1 MADTSVTARDGS
13 EPRTARRLLDDG
25 GEVGSGWRQR
35 LWFPISLVLLVL
47 VWHVGVRV
55 SGVNPV
61 LMPTPLSVAEA
72 LWEGLSQTG
81 PASFYP
87 HFWRTLQEVLLGFLG
102 GLVVGLLLGGL
113 VALSPTAQVII
124 RPYIILVEAV
134 PKIAIAPLMVVWLG
148 FGMESKVALA
158 VLVTFFPIFVNT
170 VSGVRSVPAERLE
183 LMSSLKAGKAATIR
197 MVIVPSAL
205 PFIFA
210 GLEIAA
216 VYAVIAAIVSEFVNG
231 QMGLGVLIL
240 QANFRLDIAQVFAIL
255 ILLGLMGIGM
265 SKVIELARR
274 RFVFWDA

>member
-1 MADTSVTARDGS
+1 MSIDTVTSKKALGTDEPAS
-13 EPRTARRLLDDG
+13 ERRLV
-25 GEVGSGWRQR
+25 ER
-35 LWFPISLVLLVL
+35 LFFPISLVLLIAAWEL
-47 VWHVGVRV
+47 GVRV

-61 LMPTPLSVAEA
+61 LVPTPFSVAEA
-72 LWEGLSQTG
+72 LWRGLSRWG

-87 HFWRTLQEVLLGFLG
+87 HFWRTLQEVVLGFVG
-102 GLVVGLLLGGL
+102 GLIIGLLLGGL
-113 VALSPTAQVII
+113 VALSRTAQII
-124 RPYIILVEAV
+124 VRPYIIMIEAV

-183 LMSSLKAGKAATIR
+183 LMSSLKASKRLTIR
-197 MVIVPSAL
+197 MVIIPSAL

-216 VYAVIAAIVSEFVNG
+216 IYAVIAAIVSEFVSG

-255 ILLGLMGIGM
+255 IVLGLMGIGM
-265 SKVIELARR
+265 SKLIELARKR
-274 RFVFWDA
+274 VIFWDGN